1 MKMNKS
7 HRFTAELE
15 IASDGSEPIQ
25 LVASAKDEKVLE
37 TFIENLSDEQKEE
50 MVAFFNRR
58 R

>member
-7 HRFTAELE
+7 HPFTAEIE
-15 IASDGSEPIQ
+15 IASDGSEPLQ
-25 LVASAKDEKVLE
+25 LQVSAKDEKVLE
-37 TFIENLSDEQKEE
+37 TFIENLSDEQKEQ